1 VSPLI
6 EVADL
11 GDELVLDC
19 RFRLQD
25 PAAGRLAF
33 EQGHIPG
40 AYFLDLSTDLSGP
53 LGAGGGRHPVPSR
66 DTLRQT
72 FSRLGITAS
81 TDVVVYDDADHAGA
95 ARAWMLLRWM
105 GHDRVRV
112 LNGGLRAWLA
122 AGLELEE
129 GAPGLRIRTDFP
141 VASPLVE
148 FVPKK
153 KLEGKRLVDARA
165 PERYRGEVEPMDAKA
180 GHIPGAENLFYQK
193 LLSADGKFLPKEQLE
208 LLLPREES
216 VFYCGSGVTAAVLLL
231 GAAVLGRKAAVY
243 PGSWSEYSSDP
254 AAAVETGAYRR
265 GVVGVIRN
273 SAGRVLLFERKDIQ
287 GSWQFPQGGIEGQE
301 TEEEALYREMME
313 EAGCEVKIVAK
324 GKATSVYEW
333 PRPNG
338 RDANKGQRH
347 TWFLC
352 ELVGEIVLGKSDGS
366 FRGFEWVELAEA
378 IERVVEFKRESYE
391 VGLSALNLI
400 SVKP

>member
-1 VSPLI
+1 MNPLLEVS
-6 EVADL
+6 EL

-33 EQGHIPG
+33 EQGHLPG
-40 AYFLDLSTDLSGP
+40 AYFLDLATDLSGP

-66 DTLRQT
+66 DALRQT

-81 TDVVVYDDADHAGA
+81 TDVVVSDDADHAGA

-105 GHDRVRV
+105 GHERVKV

-122 AGLELEE
+122 AGLELDE
-129 GAPGLRIRTDFP
+129 GSPGLRIRTDFP

-148 FVPKK
+148 FVPKE

-180 GHIPGAENLFYQK
+180 GHIPEAENLFYQK
-193 LLSADGKFLPKEQLE
+193 LLGVDGKFLPKEQLE
-208 LLLPREES
+208 LLLPRQES

-231 GAAVLGRKAAVY
+231 GAAIVGRKSAVY

-254 AAAVETGAYRR
+254 AAPVETGAYRR
-265 GVVGVIRN
+265 GVVGVIRD

-301 TEEEALYREMME
+301 TEEEALHREMME
-313 EAGCEVKIVAK
+313 EAGCEVKIVTR
-324 GKATSVYEW
+324 GTATSVYEW
-333 PRPNG
+333 LKPNG

-352 ELVGEIVLGKSDGS
+352 ELVGAVALEKSDGS
-366 FRGFEWVELAEA
+366 FERFEWVEPANALQ
-378 IERVVEFKRESYE
+378 RVVEFKRGSYQ
-391 VGLSALNLI
+391 VGLKGLFGE
-400 SVKP
+400 SVL